1 MAVGLELSGRLVTV
15 PEQLHEGSEQ
25 VPDIPEA
32 EAQAVI
38 DVQQESE
45 PAEEED
51 ERAGLL
57 DDSEGSK
64 EVSSTG
70 GTDNAIDFKV
80 LLRVR
85 RLCTSTPQKLVFHM
99 DLLDRKEQEQATVC
113 LNWLSHPRGS
123 LGALFPLEQ
132 P

>member
-1 MAVGLELSGRLVTV
+1 MAVALELSGRLVTV
-15 PEQLHEGSEQ
+15 PERLHEGSEQ

-32 EAQAVI
+32 EALAVI
-38 DVQQESE
+38 DVQQERD

-70 GTDNAIDFKV
+70 GGTDNAIHFKS

-85 RLCTSTPQKLVFHM
+85 RFYTLTLQK
-99 DLLDRKEQEQATVC
+99 
-113 LNWLSHPRGS
+113 SG
-123 LGALFPLEQ
+123 FPHRR
-132 P
+132 